1 MSPEAQLIQNSL
13 NQQLLAK
20 QFLVPPVIKSG
31 QSNPQSE
38 SLNFKPEKQLSHQE
52 NYLQAEDI
60 EQQL

>member
-13 NQQLLAK
+13 NHQLFAK
-20 QFLVPPVIKSG
+20 QFLVPPVIKSE

-38 SLNFKPEKQLSHQE
+38 SQNLKPEKQFSHQE
-52 NYLQAEDI
+52 NYLQAEDM